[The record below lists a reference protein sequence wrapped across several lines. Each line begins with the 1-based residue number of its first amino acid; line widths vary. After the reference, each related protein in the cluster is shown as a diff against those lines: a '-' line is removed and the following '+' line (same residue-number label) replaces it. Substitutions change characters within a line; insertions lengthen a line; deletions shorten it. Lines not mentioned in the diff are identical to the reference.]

1 MGKFKKF
8 ISFFLILAV
17 LSSFAAFTSSAAA
30 TASIGLSASSAA
42 VGSRITVT
50 VNFGGSNI
58 GATEGTLTYNSA
70 VLRYDGGTDTAG
82 GGGSVH
88 LSNYSRKTSY
98 SISFSV
104 ISSGTSEIR
113 LSGASVWNWDEEL
126 LGNPSASA
134 SFTTVS
140 SGGQTGTPSQG
151 GNNSQTG
158 GSNTGGNNQ
167 TGGKKSSNAL
177 LKSLTVSAGKLTPKF
192 SQNVFNYEITLEN
205 SVKTLLVTAVTADSA
220 AKWTVEGSKDMKVG
234 KNVRTVVVAA
244 ADGTVKKYTIT
255 ATRLDEK
262 GQAPTASEPAA
273 SQPQTVEETVDNRI
287 KVTLGE
293 QEYIL
298 SENLEEITPP
308 SGFAADISRYNDRE
322 IPVFK
327 SVSGIELAALAVDG
341 QAPELYLYDKE
352 NISFL
357 RTVAMPFMG
366 RTFLFVGAIE
376 NDKTKDFSE
385 KSAELNGQAVTVYS
399 TGNDDIVRFYAINDQ
414 GELNLYEYDM
424 KEGGMIR
431 YYQPAEA
438 KITKKSGLKT
448 DKNLE
453 LYFKIAVLTAG
464 ILLATVIV
472 LSVLL
477 GVSAKKRKTEKTD
490 YEAPYIDENE
500 RRF

>member
-17 LSSFAAFTSSAAA
+17 LSSFAVFTSSAA
-30 TASIGLSASSAA
+30 TASIGLSASSAT

-50 VNFGGSNI
+50 VNFGGSDI

-82 GGGSVH
+82 GSGSVH
-88 LSNYSRKTSY
+88 LSDYSGKTSY

-104 ISSGTSEIR
+104 IGSGTSVIR
-113 LSGASVWNWDEEL
+113 LSGASVWNWDEQL

-140 SGGQTGTPSQG
+140 SGGQTGTSSQG
-151 GNNSQTG
+151 GNNS
-158 GSNTGGNNQ
+158 Q

-205 SVKTLLVTAVTADSA
+205 SVKTLLVTAVTADST

-273 SQPQTVEETVDNRI
+273 SQPQTIEETVDNRI

-298 SENLEEITPP
+298 SENLEGITPP

-327 SVSGIELAALAVDG
+327 SVSDVELAALAVDG

-357 RTVAMPFMG
+357 KTVSMPFMG
-366 RTFLFVGAIE
+366 RTFLFVGTIE

-385 KSAELNGQAVTVYS
+385 KSAELNGQTVTVYS
-399 TGNDDIVRFYAINDQ
+399 TENDDVVRFYAINDQ
-414 GELNLYEYDM
+414 GELNLYEYDV

-431 YYQPAEA
+431 YYQPTET
-438 KITKKSGLKT
+438 KIVKKSESKI

-464 ILLATVIV
+464 ILLVAVIV

-477 GVSAKKRKTEKTD
+477 GVSLKKRKSKKTI
-490 YEAPYIDENE
+490 YEAPYIDEDE
-500 RRF
+500 LRF